1 LLRKAGQ
8 ARNWGHL
15 FFQFDGR
22 VNRAKFWIAALIFA
36 AINVVLAIL
45 GYVMDQ
51 SVVFQ
56 ALNSM
61 LGIVILISSIAVGV
75 KRLHDRNKSGWYLL
89 LFYLVPSILVV
100 IGVLIGAFVED
111 STIIATVLG
120 LLAFAIGVWAFVE
133 MGCLRGTIGVNQYG
147 PDPVAPATIPPVR
160 LPT

>member
-1 LLRKAGQ
+1 M
-8 ARNWGHL
+8 NWGQL
-15 FFQFDGR
+15 FFNFNGR

-36 AINVVLAIL
+36 AINVVMAVLD
-45 GYVMDQ
+45 YVTDQ

-56 ALNSM
+56 ALNGM
-61 LGIVILISSIAVGV
+61 LSIVILISSIAVGV

-89 LFYLVPSILVV
+89 LFYLVPSVLVV
-100 IGVLIGAFVED
+100 IGVLVGAFVED

-120 LLAFAIGVWAFVE
+120 LLAFAIGVWAFIE

-147 PDPVAPATIPPVR
+147 PDPVAPATIPPLR

>member
-1 LLRKAGQ
+1 M
-8 ARNWGHL
+8 NWGHL

-89 LFYLVPSILVV
+89 LFYLVPSMLVV